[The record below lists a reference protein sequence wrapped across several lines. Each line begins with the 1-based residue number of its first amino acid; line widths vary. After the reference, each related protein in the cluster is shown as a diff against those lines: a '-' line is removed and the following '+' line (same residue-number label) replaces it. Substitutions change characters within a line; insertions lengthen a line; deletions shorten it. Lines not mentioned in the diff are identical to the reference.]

1 MLYIVLFVIEEQE
14 CLMHTVVLCQ
24 KRVLEI
30 GKDFEEL
37 NVKETDVSIYGDCSS
52 VG

>member
-1 MLYIVLFVIEEQE
+1 MLYIVLFVIGEQGHS
-14 CLMHTVVLCQ
+14 MHTAALCQ

-37 NVKETDVSIYGDCSS
+37 NIKETDVSIYGDCSS